1 MEKHVPEIAK
11 PTPYDKNVSKNALRE
26 AENYHK
32 QQLKIEEKTAREYQK
47 IQDQKIKQSRK
58 NQSAID
64 KVNAKQ
70 SFAQYQQRA
79 IDKNAHNKSLV
90 DSGKQML
97 ENYKLKRDQQRKI
110 DIQAEKEH
118 IKQIEKQSKKAASAE
133 SKISTSQRIAQYKQR
148 AIDKNAHTQEL
159 VGSVKQFYEN
169 KKAEIAEKK
178 RIQEQNKETESHI
191 KNKFETGKYSALKT
205 RMQSQLNS
213 YRNQPSNSY
222 LDNAKSSY
230 DSYNKS
236 LDRINSHFSGK
247 YTLTTDTLKSEFE
260 NLEKASTSF
269 KNSIS
274 EVGDTMSKTLD
285 NSVFQQRANEVEK
298 YFDRNID
305 AAKEYKKEFKD
316 LQDLYLSAST
326 KEDKDML
333 DDEFERLKY
342 KTSEKQKALNKQIQ
356 EEKRAEKQRLDE
368 ENRIAKENEKRK
380 TDVKYDIET
389 GKYSALK
396 TRMQSQL
403 DKYSGQDNLSLNKA
417 SEAMKD
423 FDDEFAKLKSHIDG
437 TKTLSDDEFN
447 SAFDKMSKSIDT
459 FKNKMSE
466 VGSTMSKSLDPGIAE
481 RGANKVAAYY
491 EENSKAVKKYGE
503 SLKLLEAQFRN
514 ATTLEDKANAEKAFS
529 SLKSRISAE
538 GLTGKSAKDEA
549 KRAFSQIAEFTGFY
563 GVAQNL
569 MQEFPAKVIQSVRDY
584 DDAMVSLRM
593 ATGVSNDQARD
604 LMSTYS
610 DIGKQL
616 KATGTDVA
624 QSSVEWM
631 KQGKSIEE
639 ANKLTQDSIILSK
652 IGGLSSTD
660 ATKTITAAMKS
671 YKMSESEVMSFVDS
685 ISAID
690 MASATDVGGLAQA
703 FNEVAAN
710 AKEGGVESSKLLAY
724 AAAIGETTQE
734 GMASVGTSLN
744 AIFSRMGNIKL
755 SRLKDFETGE
765 DLSNVETVLKGV
777 GISLRDSTDEF
788 REFDDVLAETASNW
802 TKYSGVQK
810 RAIAQAFA
818 G

>member
-1 MEKHVPEIAK
+1 MSVDFKVNVNVEPHGKEKIDELERQIERLKSETVRINFDVDGTDGIEKAFKSMNAQMQRQAVSSGKNYQKSFNKGAKSVGTTAADYAKERVRQQKEVEKIARNMEKHVPEIAK
-11 PTPYDKNVSKNALRE
+11 PTPYDSDVDKNALRE

-32 QQLKIEEKTAREYQK
+32 QQLKIEEKAAREYQK
-47 IQDQKIKQSRK
+47 IQDQKIKQSQK

-64 KVNAKQ
+64 KVNSKQ
-70 SFAQYQQRA
+70 IIAQYQQRA

-90 DSGKQML
+90 DSGKQFYTELKAQQEQRIKIAEQAAREYQKIQTKFDYNREVGKYESNRIRMASQL
-97 ENYKLKRDQQRKI
+97 DLYRGQENESGI
-110 DIQAEKEH
+110 
-118 IKQIEKQSKKAASAE
+118 KKATA
-133 SKISTSQRIAQYKQR
+133 
-148 AIDKNAHTQEL
+148 
-159 VGSVKQFYEN
+159 
-169 KKAEIAEKK
+169 
-178 RIQEQNKETESHI
+178 
-191 KNKFETGKYSALKT
+191 ALK
-205 RMQSQLNS
+205 
-213 YRNQPSNSY
+213 
-222 LDNAKSSY
+222 D
-230 DSYNKS
+230 YNDVISK
-236 LDRINSHFSGK
+236 
-247 YTLTTDTLKSEFE
+247 
-260 NLEKASTSF
+260 LEKHKSGENVLSNEDYIKEFDNLSKAVDKF
-269 KNSIS
+269 KNSMS
-274 EVGDTMSKTLD
+274 EVRSTMSKTLD
-285 NSVFQQRANEVEK
+285 
-298 YFDRNID
+298 
-305 AAKEYKKEFKD
+305 
-316 LQDLYLSAST
+316 
-326 KEDKDML
+326 
-333 DDEFERLKY
+333 
-342 KTSEKQKALNKQIQ
+342 
-356 EEKRAEKQRLDE
+356 
-368 ENRIAKENEKRK
+368 
-380 TDVKYDIET
+380 
-389 GKYSALK
+389 
-396 TRMQSQL
+396 
-403 DKYSGQDNLSLNKA
+403 
-417 SEAMKD
+417 
-423 FDDEFAKLKSHIDG
+423 
-437 TKTLSDDEFN
+437 
-447 SAFDKMSKSIDT
+447 
-459 FKNKMSE
+459 
-466 VGSTMSKSLDPGIAE
+466 PGVAE

-503 SLKLLEAQFRN
+503 SLKLLETQFRN

-639 ANKLTQDSIILSK
+639 ANKLAQDSIILSK

-818 G
+818 GTHHMNDFIVLMEQWGNVEKYIDTANNASGESMQKYSAYTDSIQGQLEGLENSFQNFSNSAISSDLFKGFISSGTSALNILTSFVDQFGLLNTA

>member
-1 MEKHVPEIAK
+1 MSVDFKVNVNVEPHGKEKIDELERQIERLKSETVRINFDVDGTDGIEKAFKSMNAQMQRQAVSSGKSFQKSFNKGMKSVGMDPVDYAKKQAKEQKEVEKIAKKMQDSVPEIN
-11 PTPYDKNVSKNALRE
+11 YDFDEDVGKNAVKS
-26 AENYHK
+26 AKKY
-32 QQLKIEEKTAREYQK
+32 LKEKEKAVEQSAKEQQK
-47 IQDQKIKQSRK
+47 IAEQQAKAQQKAQEQNLKQTLK
-58 NQSAID
+58 NQAAID
-64 KVNAKQ
+64 KIESKQ
-70 SFAQYQQRA
+70 SFAQYRQRA

-90 DSGKQML
+90 DSGKQFHA
-97 ENYKLKRDQQRKI
+97 ELKAQQ
-110 DIQAEKEH
+110 E
-118 IKQIEKQSKKAASAE
+118 
-133 SKISTSQRIAQYKQR
+133 QRIK
-148 AIDKNAHTQEL
+148 
-159 VGSVKQFYEN
+159 
-169 KKAEIAEKK
+169 IAEQVAKEQQK
-178 RIQEQNKETESHI
+178 IQT
-191 KNKFETGKYSALKT
+191 KFDYNREVGKYESDRIRMASQLDVYRGQENESGIQKATAALK
-205 RMQSQLNS
+205 
-213 YRNQPSNSY
+213 
-222 LDNAKSSY
+222 DY
-230 DSYNKS
+230 DDAISK
-236 LDRINSHFSGK
+236 
-247 YTLTTDTLKSEFE
+247 
-260 NLEKASTSF
+260 LEKHKSGENVLSNEDYIKEFDNLSKAVDKF
-269 KNSIS
+269 KNSMS
-274 EVGDTMSKTLD
+274 EVRSTMSKTLD
-285 NSVFQQRANEVEK
+285 
-298 YFDRNID
+298 
-305 AAKEYKKEFKD
+305 
-316 LQDLYLSAST
+316 
-326 KEDKDML
+326 
-333 DDEFERLKY
+333 
-342 KTSEKQKALNKQIQ
+342 
-356 EEKRAEKQRLDE
+356 
-368 ENRIAKENEKRK
+368 
-380 TDVKYDIET
+380 
-389 GKYSALK
+389 
-396 TRMQSQL
+396 
-403 DKYSGQDNLSLNKA
+403 
-417 SEAMKD
+417 
-423 FDDEFAKLKSHIDG
+423 
-437 TKTLSDDEFN
+437 
-447 SAFDKMSKSIDT
+447 
-459 FKNKMSE
+459 
-466 VGSTMSKSLDPGIAE
+466 PGVAE

-503 SLKLLEAQFRN
+503 SLKLLETQFRN

-639 ANKLTQDSIILSK
+639 ANKLAQDSIILSK

-818 G
+818 GTHHMNDFIVLMEQWGNVEKYIDTANNASGESMQKYSAYTDSIQGQLEGLENSFQNFSNSAISSDLFKGFISSGTSALNILTSFVDQFGLLNTAMIGLGMFQGKTGSGKSTWKFSRIFFKMDYAA

>member
-1 MEKHVPEIAK
+1 MSVDFKVNVNVEPHGKEKIDELERQIERLKSETVRINFDVDGTDGIEKAFKSMNAQMQRQAVSSGKNYQKSFNKGAKSVGTTAVDYAKERVRQQKEIEKIAKNMEKHVPEITK
-11 PTPYDKNVSKNALRE
+11 PTPYNKNVDKNALKE

-32 QQLKIEEKTAREYQK
+32 QQLKIEEKAAREYQK
-47 IQDQKIKQSRK
+47 IQDR
-58 NQSAID
+58 
-64 KVNAKQ
+64 
-70 SFAQYQQRA
+70 F
-79 IDKNAHNKSLV
+79 
-90 DSGKQML
+90 
-97 ENYKLKRDQQRKI
+97 NYNSD
-110 DIQAEKEH
+110 
-118 IKQIEKQSKKAASAE
+118 
-133 SKISTSQRIAQYKQR
+133 
-148 AIDKNAHTQEL
+148 
-159 VGSVKQFYEN
+159 
-169 KKAEIAEKK
+169 
-178 RIQEQNKETESHI
+178 
-191 KNKFETGKYSALKT
+191 TGKYKSNRIQMKSQLDSYRGQESTDSIKKAISALK
-205 RMQSQLNS
+205 
-213 YRNQPSNSY
+213 
-222 LDNAKSSY
+222 DY
-230 DSYNKS
+230 DKAVE
-236 LDRINSHFSGK
+236 K
-247 YTLTTDTLKSEFE
+247 
-260 NLEKASTSF
+260 LEKHKSGNSILSEEEYIKEFDNLSKAADKF
-269 KNSIS
+269 KNSMS
-274 EVGDTMSKTLD
+274 EVRNTMSKTLD
-285 NSVFQQRANEVEK
+285 
-298 YFDRNID
+298 
-305 AAKEYKKEFKD
+305 
-316 LQDLYLSAST
+316 
-326 KEDKDML
+326 
-333 DDEFERLKY
+333 
-342 KTSEKQKALNKQIQ
+342 
-356 EEKRAEKQRLDE
+356 
-368 ENRIAKENEKRK
+368 
-380 TDVKYDIET
+380 
-389 GKYSALK
+389 
-396 TRMQSQL
+396 
-403 DKYSGQDNLSLNKA
+403 
-417 SEAMKD
+417 
-423 FDDEFAKLKSHIDG
+423 
-437 TKTLSDDEFN
+437 
-447 SAFDKMSKSIDT
+447 
-459 FKNKMSE
+459 
-466 VGSTMSKSLDPGIAE
+466 PGVAE

-503 SLKLLEAQFRN
+503 SLKLLESQFRN

-538 GLTGKSAKDEA
+538 GLTGKSARDEA

-569 MQEFPAKVIQSVRDY
+569 MQEFPSKVIQSVRDY

-593 ATGVSNDQARD
+593 ATGVSNNQARD

-610 DIGKQL
+610 KMGKQL

-624 QSSVEWM
+624 QSSIEWM

-639 ANKLTQDSIILSK
+639 SNKLAQDSIILSK
-652 IGGLSSTD
+652 IGDLSSAD

-777 GISLRDSTDEF
+777 GISLRDSSDEF

>member
-1 MEKHVPEIAK
+1 MSVDFKVNVNVEPHGKEKIDELERQIERLKSETVRINFDVDGADSIEKAFKSMDAQMQRQAVSSGKNYQKSFNKGAKSVGTTASDYAKERVRQQKEIEKIAKDMEKHVPDVKK
-11 PTPYDKNVSKNALRE
+11 PKPYDSDVDKNALKE
-26 AENYHK
+26 AERYHK
-32 QQLKIEEKTAREYQK
+32 EQLNINEKAAREYQK
-47 IQDQKIKQSRK
+47 IQDK
-58 NQSAID
+58 
-64 KVNAKQ
+64 
-70 SFAQYQQRA
+70 F
-79 IDKNAHNKSLV
+79 
-90 DSGKQML
+90 
-97 ENYKLKRDQQRKI
+97 NYNSD
-110 DIQAEKEH
+110 
-118 IKQIEKQSKKAASAE
+118 
-133 SKISTSQRIAQYKQR
+133 
-148 AIDKNAHTQEL
+148 
-159 VGSVKQFYEN
+159 
-169 KKAEIAEKK
+169 
-178 RIQEQNKETESHI
+178 
-191 KNKFETGKYSALKT
+191 TGKYRSNRVQMKAQLDSYRGQENIGSIKQAISALE
-205 RMQSQLNS
+205 
-213 YRNQPSNSY
+213 
-222 LDNAKSSY
+222 DY
-230 DSYNKS
+230 DKAVEK
-236 LDRINSHFSGK
+236 LEKHKSGK
-247 YTLTTDTLKSEFE
+247 SILSEEEYIKEFD
-260 NLEKASTSF
+260 NLSKAVDKF
-269 KNSIS
+269 KNSMS
-274 EVGDTMSKTLD
+274 EVRSTMSKTLD
-285 NSVFQQRANEVEK
+285 
-298 YFDRNID
+298 
-305 AAKEYKKEFKD
+305 
-316 LQDLYLSAST
+316 
-326 KEDKDML
+326 
-333 DDEFERLKY
+333 
-342 KTSEKQKALNKQIQ
+342 
-356 EEKRAEKQRLDE
+356 
-368 ENRIAKENEKRK
+368 
-380 TDVKYDIET
+380 
-389 GKYSALK
+389 
-396 TRMQSQL
+396 
-403 DKYSGQDNLSLNKA
+403 
-417 SEAMKD
+417 
-423 FDDEFAKLKSHIDG
+423 
-437 TKTLSDDEFN
+437 
-447 SAFDKMSKSIDT
+447 
-459 FKNKMSE
+459 
-466 VGSTMSKSLDPGIAE
+466 PGVAE

-503 SLKLLEAQFRN
+503 SLRLLESQFRN

-639 ANKLTQDSIILSK
+639 ANKLAQYSIILSK